1 MKEVADKFGGIDIL
15 INNVSVISLIGI
27 VVIDFKRFDFMMG
40 INVRGIYMWLDLFF
54 VFNFNMYFNKFY
66 FICLI

>member
-40 INVRGIYMWLDLFF
+40 INVRGIYMWLVLFF
-54 VFNFNMYFNKFY
+54 VFYFNMYFNKFY
-66 FICLI
+66 IICLI

>member
-54 VFNFNMYFNKFY
+54 VFYFNMYFNKFY

>member
-54 VFNFNMYFNKFY
+54 VFYFNIYFNKFY

>member
-1 MKEVADKFGGIDIL
+1 MKEVVDKFGGIDIL

-54 VFNFNMYFNKFY
+54 VFYFNMYFNKFY
-66 FICLI
+66 IICLI

>member
-54 VFNFNMYFNKFY
+54 VFYF
-66 FICLI
+66 

>member
-1 MKEVADKFGGIDIL
+1 MKEVVDKFGGIDIL

-54 VFNFNMYFNKFY
+54 VFYFNMYFNKFY